1 VDKSYCFSSFLLGLI
16 FNILLSLGHLKTFT
30 SGHELPLHFSITL
43 RSAPRVGGGCI
54 FIYMCSSRR
63 IRLLL
68 KSIAFMVIAINNF
81 QLLRLVTARPG
92 LCLITTLNN
101 FEIKRMMSHLVLKLC
116 ITTLKVI
123 YCYVYCKYKSLL
135 VVPKIPIVRIV

>member
-1 VDKSYCFSSFLLGLI
+1 ML
-16 FNILLSLGHLKTFT
+16 
-30 SGHELPLHFSITL
+30 
-43 RSAPRVGGGCI
+43 
-54 FIYMCSSRR
+54 M
-63 IRLLL
+63 
-68 KSIAFMVIAINNF
+68 FMVCYAPPQLCTPPPPP
-81 QLLRLVTARPG
+81 QLLRHVTARPG
-92 LCLITTLNN
+92 LCLTTTQNN